1 MISRDL
7 MGLTTLYSQVSALVD
22 TPYIYGLTFW
32 FCESLTT
39 LQFHPVRLMFYVSN
53 T

>member
-7 MGLTTLYSQVSALVD
+7 MGLTTRYIPVSALVD

-39 LQFHPVRLMFYVSN
+39 LQFHPGLFMFLAHK
-53 T
+53 